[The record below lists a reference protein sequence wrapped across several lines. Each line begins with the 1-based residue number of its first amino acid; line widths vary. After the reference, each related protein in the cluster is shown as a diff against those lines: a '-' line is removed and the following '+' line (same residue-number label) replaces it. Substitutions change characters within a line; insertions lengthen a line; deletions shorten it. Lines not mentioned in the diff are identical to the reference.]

1 MTPLHHL
8 LTHRLT
14 MKHLHLSFIALAS
27 WAGALAPAQAGIV
40 QGSGSGTVVHQ
51 VQHAADFEANT
62 GLANPWAEGGLVFS
76 HTGLDNDN
84 GGCGYAG
91 EFCVDLAAGEVY
103 SLAFSG
109 NHYATAGPNAY
120 LRISSPTADLRAIEL
135 AVDSGFNSI
144 HLLWQTWLDG
154 VQTGT
159 GRVSFGAQGVGAV
172 LALKEDS
179 GTFDELRLYAFDSA
193 SDTSGYSAPAVDSV
207 RAFAAPT
214 PGSLALLAPAL
225 LALGLGRRPAQPRR
239 G

>member
-1 MTPLHHL
+1 M
-8 LTHRLT
+8 
-14 MKHLHLSFIALAS
+14 
-27 WAGALAPAQAGIV
+27 
-40 QGSGSGTVVHQ
+40 VHQ

-62 GLANPWAEGGLVFS
+62 GLDNPWAEGGLVFS

-84 GGCGYAG
+84 AGCGYAG

-120 LRISSPTADLRAIEL
+120 LRIASPTADLRAIEL

-154 VQTGT
+154 AMTGS
-159 GRVSFGAQGVGAV
+159 GRASLGATGVGGV
-172 LALKEDS
+172 LTLREDS

-193 SDTSGYSAPAVDSV
+193 SDTSGYSAPAIDSV

-214 PGSLALLAPAL
+214 PDSGLLAGL
-225 LALGLGRRPAQPRR
+225 GLGLVLALGRRR
-239 G
+239 GARR